1 MLLVT
6 AGFDSAIQVH
16 LLTNMCKDSSE
27 ADGRSADSN
36 DSSENFSLCTPNVSE
51 KFELMDRY
59 LFKHYFGFPVFV
71 KISFLLV
78 VDIVKIVSFQ
88 IILRY

>member
-1 MLLVT
+1 
-6 AGFDSAIQVH
+6 
-16 LLTNMCKDSSE
+16 
-27 ADGRSADSN
+27 
-36 DSSENFSLCTPNVSE
+36 
-51 KFELMDRY
+51 MDRY